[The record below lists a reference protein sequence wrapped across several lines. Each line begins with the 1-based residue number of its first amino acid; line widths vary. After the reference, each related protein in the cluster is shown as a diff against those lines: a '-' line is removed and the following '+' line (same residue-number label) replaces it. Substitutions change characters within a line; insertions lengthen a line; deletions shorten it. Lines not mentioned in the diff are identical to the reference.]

1 MKKLIL
7 FACLFSLTNY
17 GFAQYGGF
25 IAGVEFSKPFFSD
38 NHSSLP
44 GLMGGFIFHDEI
56 EKDIIDYQLE
66 LTINHYSSYN
76 THKYPYY
83 ANNIIQDYMIEER
96 DFNYISAEFTALFEF
111 PEIFAKSYPNLYLGF
126 SVGYCINEEHK
137 SKIVRFVPQLDPMI
151 TDFEPSPFPVPLSI
165 NVGLSYTVK
174 SFTFDLRYKLTEII
188 LDEEDFMNNFFF
200 AIRIHP
206 KH

>member
-7 FACLFSLTNY
+7 FACFFILTNY

-25 IAGVEFSKPFFSD
+25 IAGVEFAKPIFSD
-38 NHSSLP
+38 NHSLLP

-66 LTINHYSSYN
+66 LTINHYSSVN

-83 ANNIIQDYMIEER
+83 ANQVIQDYMIEER
-96 DFNYISAEFTALFEF
+96 EFNYISTEFTALFEF
-111 PEIFAKSYPNLYLGF
+111 PEMFAKSYPNFYLGF
-126 SVGYCINEEHK
+126 SVGYCFNEEHK

-151 TDFEPSPFPVPLSI
+151 TDFERSPFPVMLSV
-165 NVGLSYTVK
+165 NAGLSYTVK

-200 AIRIHP
+200 VIRIHP
-206 KH
+206 KD